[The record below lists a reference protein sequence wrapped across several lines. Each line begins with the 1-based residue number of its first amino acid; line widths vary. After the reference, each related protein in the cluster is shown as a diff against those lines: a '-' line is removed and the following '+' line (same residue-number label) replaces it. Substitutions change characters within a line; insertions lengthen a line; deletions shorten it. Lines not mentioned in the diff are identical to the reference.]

1 MLHDVSVF
9 TLFWFSWRTRSYF
22 RALVPAALL
31 LCALPRQASA
41 QDAAPSV
48 DAQTVRDLLARVAQL
63 EARVHS
69 LEAEKAASAVAPP
82 AVSASPTM
90 PAATATNPSPS
101 NGEPLP
107 PAETPQT
114 ASNSTMPMGI
124 DSPHLQIRGFADVRY
139 AASNLKGTTD
149 SFALGQFNLFITSKL
164 SDHFSVLSE
173 AVTEADSETN
183 TFGIELERML
193 LNYHYSDYFN
203 VGFGRY
209 HTSIGFYNTAYHH
222 STWMQTTV
230 DRPFLFDFEDD
241 GGVLPI
247 HNVGVTI
254 NGAIPSGSLGLHY
267 VAEIGNGRAT
277 RTELGQNPVQ
287 NVVDENNGKAVN
299 FALFARPEAVHGLE
313 IGASGYHDNLT
324 PLALPNVDEQ
334 IFSAYAIYQTASFE
348 FMNEGVLIRHT
359 PSNGAPTVNAPGFY
373 SQISHKWGQFR
384 PYFRY
389 EYVNIPD
396 RDLIFPDVHRMSGPL
411 FGFRYDWGEY
421 TAFKLEYQRTM
432 RRIEPDYN
440 TLTLQT
446 SFAF

>member
-1 MLHDVSVF
+1 
-9 TLFWFSWRTRSYF
+9 
-22 RALVPAALL
+22 
-31 LCALPRQASA
+31 
-41 QDAAPSV
+41 
-48 DAQTVRDLLARVAQL
+48 
-63 EARVHS
+63 
-69 LEAEKAASAVAPP
+69 
-82 AVSASPTM
+82 
-90 PAATATNPSPS
+90 
-101 NGEPLP
+101 
-107 PAETPQT
+107 
-114 ASNSTMPMGI
+114 MPMGA
-124 DSPHLQIRGFADVRY
+124 DTPHLQIRGFADVRY
-139 AASNLKGTTD
+139 GASNLKGTTN

-164 SDHFSVLSE
+164 SDRFSVLSE
-173 AVTEADSETN
+173 AVTEADTETN
-183 TFGIELERML
+183 EFGIELERML

-267 VAEIGNGRAT
+267 VAEIGNGRAA
-277 RTELGQNPVQ
+277 RTEFGRGPVQ
-287 NVVDENNGKAVN
+287 NVVDENNGKSFNV
-299 FALFARPEAVHGLE
+299 ALFARPESIRGLE

-324 PLALPNVDEQ
+324 PLFVPNVDEQ
-334 IFSAYAIYQTASFE
+334 IYSAYAIYQVPSLE
-348 FMNEGVLIRHT
+348 FMNEAVLIRHS
-359 PSNGAPTVNAPGFY
+359 PANGAPTVNAPGFY
-373 SQISHKWGQFR
+373 SQVSRKWGQFR

-396 RDLIFPDVHRMSGPL
+396 RDIIFPDVHRMSGPL

-432 RRIEPDYN
+432 RRVDPDYN